1 MALKFNIGDT
11 KQVTMKY
18 DTGKHVDGK
27 FGPQVMFGVTVDGQ
41 DDYWYVSPFVNGL
54 FESNEVKAGD
64 TLTVT
69 RSGQKQYVYMKDGQV
84 LMTKPGFSP
93 KPQPQSS
100 DLEQRVKR
108 LETEVAFIK
117 GKLGATTPENVSKE
131 QIEANN
137 DVPEPELYGPPP
149 GEEVKLEDIPF

>member
-18 DTGKHVDGK
+18 DTGKQVDGK
-27 FGPQVMFGVTVDGQ
+27 FGPQVMFGVEVDGQ
-41 DDYWYVSPFVNGL
+41 DDYWYVSPFVSGL
-54 FESNEVKAGD
+54 FESNGVKAGD
-64 TLTVT
+64 ILTVT

-100 DLEQRVKR
+100 ELEQRVKR
-108 LETEVAFIK
+108 LETEMAYVK
-117 GKLGATTPENVSKE
+117 GVLGQKQPEKPV
-131 QIEANN
+131 EANFEPHSSYPEEPPL
-137 DVPEPELYGPPP
+137 PEPQPEIR
-149 GEEVKLEDIPF
+149 VEDIPF

>member
-18 DTGKHVDGK
+18 DTGKQVDGK
-27 FGPQVMFGVTVDGQ
+27 FGPQVMFGVEVDGQ
-41 DDYWYVSPFVNGL
+41 DDYWYVSPFVSGL
-54 FESNEVKAGD
+54 FESNGVKAGD
-64 TLTVT
+64 ILTVT

-100 DLEQRVKR
+100 ELEQRVKR

-117 GKLGATTPENVSKE
+117 GKLVGMESKNPSYPEE
-131 QIEANN
+131 
-137 DVPEPELYGPPP
+137 PPP
-149 GEEVKLEDIPF
+149 PEHTGPVTEGDPSYIDVSSIPF